1 MGESARIV
9 ELPVHLWVAI
19 GGLLLGAAFGAVV
32 HRTNFCMMGAIADM
46 TLKQDTRRLRAWL
59 LAIAVAIIG
68 TQAVH
73 LSGLVDI
80 TATHYLSPQLAWG
93 GAIVGGLLF
102 GFGMVIACGCGS
114 RSLVNFGGGDLR
126 ALIAVVFLAIFAYM
140 TMSGL
145 AAAPRVMLH
154 ESASI
159 DLAGHGLASQSIFEL
174 AGFTSPALQLFTG
187 LLLAAVMIWY
197 CFKDRVFRST
207 GRLIASGILIG
218 ALIPVGW
225 LVTGIVGADE
235 FEPAPVESFTFV
247 APVGR
252 SLLYLMTFTGARVDF
267 GVAVVGGVIL
277 GAFASALLN
286 GSFKLRAFEDV
297 YDLGRYM
304 VGGALMGT
312 GGIIALGC
320 TVGQG
325 ITGVSTLGAGS
336 WLALGAIITGG
347 ILGARYLEQG
357 SLRDAL
363 RVTVADAY
371 GVFRTPGRQG

>member
-1 MGESARIV
+1 MEI
-9 ELPVHLWVAI
+9 PIHWWVAI
-19 GGLLLGAAFGAVV
+19 GGLLLGAVFGATV

-46 TLKQDTRRLRAWL
+46 TLKQDTRRLRAWM
-59 LAIAVAIIG
+59 LAIAVAMIG
-68 TQAVH
+68 TQAIH

-80 TATHYLSPQLAWG
+80 TAAHYLSPRLTWA
-93 GAIVGGLLF
+93 GAIAGGLLF

-114 RSLVNFGGGDLR
+114 RSLVNFGAGDLR
-126 ALIAVVFLAIFAYM
+126 ALIAVIFLAIFAYI

-145 AAAPRVMLH
+145 AAMPRLMLD
-154 ESASI
+154 EATSI
-159 DLAGHGLASQSIFEL
+159 DLTEYGLVSQSIFEL
-174 AGFTSPALQLFTG
+174 AGFTGPKLQFFAG
-187 LLLAAVMIWY
+187 VLLAGLMFWY
-197 CFKDRVFRST
+197 CFRDRVFRTT
-207 GRLIASGILIG
+207 GRLIASGVLIG

-235 FEPAPVESFTFV
+235 FEPAPVESLTFV

-252 SLLYLMTFTGARVDF
+252 SLLYLMTFTGAQVDF
-267 GVAVVGGVIL
+267 GVSVVGGVIL

-312 GGIIALGC
+312 GGVIALGC

-336 WLALGAIITGG
+336 WLALGAIVAGG
-347 ILGARYLEQG
+347 VLGARYLEHG

-363 RVTVADAY
+363 RATVTDAY
-371 GVFRTPGRQG
+371 GLFRAPGEQS